1 MSSTQRKRRQ
11 FNPERLATLAY
22 FDAEATYRYAPIAPR
37 TFYELI
43 AAGKLKAF
51 RVGGTGKL
59 VVRRE
64 DLDRLLTVAP
74 AESRIK
80 KIVDEILA
88 ELGAKS

>member
-11 FNPERLATLAY
+11 FNPERLATLAF

-37 TFYELI
+37 TFYQLI
-43 AAGKLKAF
+43 ADGKLKAF

-64 DLDRLLTVAP
+64 DLDRLLTAVP
-74 AESRIK
+74 VESRVG
-80 KIVDEILA
+80 KIVAETMR
-88 ELGAKS
+88 ELGAGK

>member
-37 TFYELI
+37 TFYQLI
-43 AAGKLKAF
+43 ADGKLKAF
-51 RVGGTGKL
+51 RIGGTGKL
-59 VVRRE
+59 VVRKA

-74 AESRIK
+74 AESRVK
-80 KIVDEILA
+80 QIVDETMR
-88 ELGAKS
+88 ELRAGK